1 MRAGLMICAMFLL
14 LIAIRCVNVNKDL
27 PTGMTVGF
35 IAVLCIWGSLVID
48 KLKDNDETE

>member
-1 MRAGLMICAMFLL
+1 MRAGLMICAVILL
-14 LIAIRCVNVNKDL
+14 LTGIRCVNVNNDL
-27 PTGMTVGF
+27 TTGITVGF